1 MGDPPERRATYEDLL
16 AVPENLVAEIIHG
29 VLVTHPRPAMPHTRA
44 ASRLGARLDG
54 PFDSGKGGPGGWV
67 ILDEPELHLRGG
79 HVFVPDLAGWRR
91 ERMPTIPMHA
101 AALEL
106 APDWVCE
113 IFSPS
118 TAVTD
123 RADKLPIDA
132 TESVAHV
139 GS

>member
-1 MGDPPERRATYEDLL
+1 
-16 AVPENLVAEIIHG
+16 
-29 VLVTHPRPAMPHTRA
+29 
-44 ASRLGARLDG
+44 
-54 PFDSGKGGPGGWV
+54 
-67 ILDEPELHLRGG
+67 
-79 HVFVPDLAGWRR
+79 
-91 ERMPTIPMHA
+91 MPTIPMHA

>member
-1 MGDPPERRATYEDLL
+1 MPSLALAPRSRATSEATAL
-16 AVPENLVAEIIHG
+16 AQGGVVAGHRG
-29 VLVTHPRPAMPHTRA
+29 HRPLRPAR
-44 ASRLGARLDG
+44 RLPPRHRRLA
-54 PFDSGKGGPGGWV
+54 
-67 ILDEPELHLRGG
+67 LDEPELHLRGG